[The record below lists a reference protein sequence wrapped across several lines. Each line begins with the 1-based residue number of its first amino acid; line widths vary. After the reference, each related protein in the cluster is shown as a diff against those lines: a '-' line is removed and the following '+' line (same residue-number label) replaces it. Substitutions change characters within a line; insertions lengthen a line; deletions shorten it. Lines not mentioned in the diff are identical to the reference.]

1 MTKVVFGEADP
12 RLFALPESAS
22 EQTKA
27 ASVTFIRPVALRA
40 TLELRLVRYARK
52 RCDSCGVR
60 RVRYAITLNGN
71 PVTGTICAR
80 CAGVR

>member
-1 MTKVVFGEADP
+1 RLSERMEAVTKVVFGEADP

-22 EQTKA
+22 EQTNA
-27 ASVTFIRPVALRA
+27 SSVTFIRPVALRA
-40 TLELRLVRYARK
+40 
-52 RCDSCGVR
+52 
-60 RVRYAITLNGN
+60 RYAITLNGN